1 MQVTDVHQGSTERQH
16 ERPSNE
22 DEKDI
27 GETPRERSASVMPA
41 KRPRRGSNTKPSD
54 AAEMFRS
61 GGWFIDERSSRAVLT
76 DNSATSPQSDTSGSS
91 NALSNATS
99 RWFGLLATDVSYAN
113 YSFAS
118 PLLATQKA
126 SSSETSNVSPNVS
139 SSVAPVDTST
149 EHTFKI
155 GVAVAPSTIEVQLQ
169 QSAYEPEFIL
179 MRNFVNSVS
188 SWFDF
193 NDPQRHYSL
202 LVPRLAM
209 HNEGLR
215 KAILAVSAQN
225 LAAKPKFRSP
235 EYQPNRE
242 VAVQYYHE
250 TLQYM
255 QQAMK
260 DEAFLRSDELLCIIL
275 LLSTFEAV
283 NGARQAWDRHLRGAF
298 EVQRSL
304 EITGE
309 SGGLKQATWWAWL
322 RQDWWAAYRERR
334 KILNIWIPTKPLSA
348 LDKWG
353 LAERSTYLG
362 TQCVDFASEDE
373 VEAGKMNPQMR
384 LKRAEE
390 LLEQFEEWHR
400 HLTPDFQPLPSPTRS
415 QNPFKSIWIHPES
428 LGKERSIV

>member
-1 MQVTDVHQGSTERQH
+1 MVERQH
-16 ERPSNE
+16 DKPSDE

-27 GETPRERSASVMPA
+27 GETARERSASVMPA
-41 KRPRRGSNTKPSD
+41 KRPRRGSNTKHGD
-54 AAEMFRS
+54 AAEMIRS
-61 GGWFIDERSSRAVLT
+61 GGWLMDERLSRAVLT

-91 NALSNATS
+91 NALRNATS

-118 PLLATQKA
+118 PLLATQKLASTEA
-126 SSSETSNVSPNVS
+126 SSDSPKVS
-139 SSVAPVDTST
+139 SSAAPIDAPT
-149 EHTFKI
+149 EHTLKVA
-155 GVAVAPSTIEVQLQ
+155 VAVAPSTIELQLQ
-169 QSAYEPEFIL
+169 QSAYEPDFIL
-179 MRNFVNSVS
+179 MRNFVNCAS

-202 LVPRLAM
+202 LVPHLAM

-225 LAAKPKFRSP
+225 LTAKPKFRSP

-275 LLSTFEAV
+275 LLSMFESV
-283 NGARQAWDRHLRGAF
+283 NGAGQAWERHLRGAF
-298 EVQRSL
+298 GVQQSL

-309 SGGLKQATWWAWL
+309 SGGLQQATWWAWL
-322 RQDWWAAYRERR
+322 RQDLWSAHRERR
-334 KILNIWIPTKPLSA
+334 KILNVWVPTKPLSA

-353 LAERSTYLG
+353 LAERSIYLG
-362 TQCVDFASEDE
+362 TQCVDFASEEE

-384 LKRAEE
+384 LRRAEE
-390 LLEQFEEWHR
+390 LLEQWEEWHR
-400 HLTPDFQPLPSPTRS
+400 YLPPDFQPLPSPTRY
-415 QNPFKSIWIHPES
+415 QTRFKSIWIHPES
-428 LGKERSIV
+428 LGKERSVV